1 MVPNSDGAT
10 DLSPHTPQERA
21 IAARPLDDAL
31 LLAHL
36 PCGVVAVDSGGRVTH
51 VNLTAESLWPALS
64 AVTGPQ
70 PLAPPAEGW
79 RITAESL
86 LASTLRGEDPPA
98 VEILARSHGA
108 AEALL
113 VRVVVT
119 PLRDGDGCIAGAV
132 AVCTAIPKA
141 KQTAGLPTRQVE
153 AQGQAN
159 RELVRSNTELLQF
172 ASVAS
177 HDLQEPLRKILAFG
191 DRLRRSDS
199 VTLSER
205 GQDSL
210 ARMLVAADRMQTL
223 INDLLAF
230 ARVTTAAHPFVPV
243 DLAAIARGVLG
254 DLENQVARCGGRVL
268 IGALPIIEADTLQM
282 RQLLQN
288 LISNALKFRQP
299 DRPPEVSITAEIVDA
314 PASAAP
320 GSAPWHRLIV
330 QDNGIGFD
338 QQYAER
344 IFRVFERLHGRTEYE
359 GTGIGLALCRQIAE
373 RHGGGIRAVGQPGTG
388 ATFLVTLPAHQ
399 AKEAAK

>member
-1 MVPNSDGAT
+1 MVPDSVGVT
-10 DLSPHTPQERA
+10 DRSPNAPPERA
-21 IAARPLDDAL
+21 TSAPPLGDAL

-36 PCGVVAVDSGGRVTH
+36 PCGVIAVDSGGYGTH
-51 VNLTAESLWPALS
+51 VNLNAASLWPALS

-79 RITAESL
+79 RISVESL
-86 LASTLRGEDPPA
+86 LASALRGEDPPA
-98 VEILARSHGA
+98 VEILAGAHGT

-132 AVCTAIPKA
+132 AVCIAIPEA
-141 KQTAGLPTRQVE
+141 KQTAGLPVRQVE

-191 DRLRRSDS
+191 DRLRRSDG
-199 VTLSER
+199 TALSER
-205 GQDSL
+205 GHDSL

-243 DLAAIARGVLG
+243 DLAATASGVLG
-254 DLENQVARCGGRVL
+254 DLENQIARCGGRVL
-268 IGALPIIEADTLQM
+268 VGTLPTVEADALQM

-288 LISNALKFRQP
+288 LISNALKFRQS
-299 DRPPEVSITAEIVDA
+299 DRPPEVTITAEIVDA

-330 QDNGIGFD
+330 RDNGIGFD

-359 GTGIGLALCRQIAE
+359 GTGIGLALCRQIVE

-399 AKEAAK
+399 AKEAAE